1 MHQKGRRELL
11 RANRKPKIVDYN
23 GDFGELV
30 LSSSNKYQPVHRWY
44 QLIEGF
50 SSELVRRVIGE
61 QEDLPQVC
69 IDPFGG
75 VGTTA
80 LTCQEIGVK
89 CISFENNPFFY
100 SIARTKLRTDYD
112 PKEFQTLIKKFEE
125 YLKVT
130 ISKPRLP
137 ELESATFFETKDKE
151 RWIFNIS
158 VAYGIA
164 DILTQLKELE
174 GNESVYRGLF
184 HAALAAILVPVSNVF
199 RNGKCMSYK
208 SNWKD
213 TRISRSE
220 VHERFINVCNNILLV
235 DIRTQQNKKPLV
247 HNYAHCL
254 LGDARHLVRD
264 LKDNSIDLV
273 ITSPPYLNSRD
284 YADIYRLELW
294 IMGHISTFDEE
305 RKIRRSAIRS
315 HVQTVW
321 DDCEYPR
328 VKELER
334 FINYLNS
341 LNGKLW
347 NNNIPKMIR
356 GYFSDIEAILSVL
369 RNKVKQGGS
378 LYINIAN
385 SAYGGEVCQVDI
397 IISEIAAGLGYR
409 AREIR
414 EVRHVK
420 SSRQQ
425 KHVEKLR
432 ESIILLQN

>member
-1 MHQKGRRELL
+1 MSRNIKV
-11 RANRKPKIVDYN
+11 NRKPRIIDYN

-30 LSSSNKYQPVHRWY
+30 LFSSNKYQPVHRWY

-50 SSELVRRVIGE
+50 SSELVRRIIGE
-61 QEDLPQVC
+61 QEGLPQVC

-100 SIARTKLRTDYD
+100 NLARAKLRTDYD
-112 PKEFQTLIKKFEE
+112 PAEFQAL
-125 YLKVT
+125 
-130 ISKPRLP
+130 ISKVEKHLKLVATKPKLP
-137 ELESATFFETKDKE
+137 ELESTTFFETKDKE
-151 RWIFNIS
+151 RWIFNKP

-164 DILTQLKELE
+164 DILTKLKEME
-174 GNESVYRGLF
+174 RSEAIIYKGLF
-184 HAALAAILVPVSNVF
+184 HIALAAILVPVSNVF

-208 SNWKD
+208 RNWND
-213 TRISRSE
+213 RRIPRRE
-220 VHERFINVCNNILLV
+220 VHERFINVCKNILLV

-254 LGDARHLVRD
+254 SGDARNLVND
-264 LKDNSIDLV
+264 LKDNSIDLA

-284 YADIYRLELW
+284 YTDIYRLELW
-294 IMGHISTFDEE
+294 MLGHISTFDEE
-305 RKIRRSAIRS
+305 RKIRKSAIRS
-315 HVQTVW
+315 HVQTAW
-321 DDCEYPR
+321 DDCDYPR

-347 NNNIPKMIR
+347 NRNIPKMIK
-356 GYFSDIEAILSVL
+356 GYFSDIHNILSVL
-369 RNKVKQGGS
+369 RNKIRPRGS
-378 LYINIAN
+378 LYINVAN

-397 IISEIAAGLGYR
+397 IISEIASALGYH
-409 AREIR
+409 AVEIR
-414 EVRHVK
+414 EVRHIK
-420 SSRQQ
+420 PSRQQ

>member
-1 MHQKGRRELL
+1 MSK
-11 RANRKPKIVDYN
+11 NIKVSKKPRIIDYN

-30 LSSSNKYQPVHRWY
+30 LFSSNKYQPVHRWY
-44 QLIEGF
+44 QLVEGF
-50 SSELVRRVIGE
+50 SSELVRRIIGE
-61 QEDLPQVC
+61 QESLPEVC

-89 CISFENNPFFY
+89 CISFENNPFLY
-100 SIARTKLRTDYD
+100 SVAKTKLRTDYD
-112 PKEFQTLIKKFEE
+112 PKEFQRLIGKFED
-125 YLKVT
+125 YLKSV
-130 ISKPRLP
+130 ISKPKLP
-137 ELESATFFETKDKE
+137 ELESTTFFETRDKE
-151 RWIFNIS
+151 RWIFNIP
-158 VAYGIA
+158 VAYGIM
-164 DILTQLKELE
+164 DILTTLKELE
-174 GNESVYRGLF
+174 GSEAGYKGLF
-184 HAALAAILVPVSNVF
+184 QTALAAILVAVSNVF

-208 SNWKD
+208 SNWKER
-213 TRISRSE
+213 RISRRE
-220 VHERFINVCNNILLV
+220 VHERFINLCKKIFLV
-235 DIRTQQNKKPLV
+235 DIRTQQNTKPLV

-254 LGDARHLVRD
+254 PGDARSLVND

-294 IMGHISTFDEE
+294 MLGHIRTFDEE
-305 RKIRRSAIRS
+305 RGIRKSAIRS

-321 DDCEYPR
+321 DDCDYPH

-334 FINYLNS
+334 FINYLNN

-347 NNNIPKMIR
+347 NRNIPKMIK
-356 GYFSDIEAILSVL
+356 GYFSDIHNILSIL
-369 RNKVKQGGS
+369 RNKVRPRGS

-397 IISEIAAGLGYR
+397 IISEIAAALGYHVV
-409 AREIR
+409 EIR

-420 SSRQQ
+420 PSRQQ
-425 KHVEKLR
+425 KHIEKLR
-432 ESIILLQN
+432 ESIIFLKT